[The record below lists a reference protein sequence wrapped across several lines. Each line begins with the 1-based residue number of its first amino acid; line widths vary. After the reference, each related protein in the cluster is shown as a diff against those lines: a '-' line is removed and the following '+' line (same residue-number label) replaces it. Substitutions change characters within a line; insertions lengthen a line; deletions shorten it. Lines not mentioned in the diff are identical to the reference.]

1 MYFLCTFSLHLLIVN
16 FITCSPQ
23 CCAVAFIEK
32 LDAHSLNL
40 SPEDF
45 ERYMSGQASP
55 RRQDD
60 PAAWLQS
67 GSRVNPALSQ
77 IHHNLSVLSNLE
89 KRQQQVMEGAQSLQT
104 ELAEWQDSVARE
116 VQDILERY
124 PLEIKSRASA
134 IDAENVEND
143 RLPPPLQPQVFAG

>member
-1 MYFLCTFSLHLLIVN
+1 
-16 FITCSPQ
+16 

-32 LDAHSLNL
+32 LDAQSLNL

-60 PAAWLQS
+60 PAAWPQNS
-67 GSRVNPALSQ
+67 SRVNPALSQ
-77 IHHNLSVLSNLE
+77 IHHNLKLLSNLD
-89 KRQQQVMEGAQSLQT
+89 KRQQQVIEGAQNLQT

-116 VQDILERY
+116 VQEILERY
-124 PLEIKSRASA
+124 PLEIKPRGSA